1 MDRHRLDVDSDPH
14 TTFHSDTYPD
24 PEPTPNFK
32 FLTLNSQ
39 QCQCCSIFLACV
51 IIFSNL
57 VSTVY
62 WLKWKQIRIWVGRP
76 SMPIVTRI
84 HNTVRKPFDPE
95 RSLLITYTQCLA
107 RLHFFHLLATHSF
120 IIWSV
125 ADPWHFG
132 VDPDPDLDPR
142 IHASN

>member
-32 FLTLNSQ
+32 FFTLNSQ

-51 IIFSNL
+51 IIFSHL

-76 SMPIVTRI
+76 SMPIVI
-84 HNTVRKPFDPE
+84 HNTVHKPFDPE
-95 RSLLITYTQCLA
+95 RSTSLDTACSLP
-107 RLHFFHLLATHSF
+107 THS
-120 IIWSV
+120 
-125 ADPWHFG
+125 A
-132 VDPDPDLDPR
+132 
-142 IHASN
+142 